1 MPRFDISE
9 YEPVED
15 RLRKFWTDHPEG
27 RVLTEL
33 IAYSDTQFI
42 LRAEV
47 YVNRED
53 TRPVATGIAEEQVTG
68 SGVNRTS
75 AAENG
80 ECVPLTVP
88 ALTRTGWKFQHQ
100 LQVGDEVLAYSVSA
114 GVLQWEPIQRLTRF
128 DNHTLLRIGNSRFR
142 ADCTPNHKW
151 VIDGVLQE
159 WDQRKGQR
167 ILLAAPLGDESAKR
181 VDDAERLAWLFTDG
195 QVSYRNGM
203 ASRAEVNQSKRENFP
218 DLDRLFGVSRVK
230 AEAGQWMEAR
240 SWPVP
245 ADEVRRILGEFA
257 VNTEDDLPV
266 AVLGMSRTEAEAFRA
281 AAMQADGSEGR
292 VFAKTHRPVVEAVQ
306 NAAILTGS
314 VTGPIRE
321 RWLQGSTKPLFVVS
335 LHHTAEKWLSEF
347 TEQVLPPQEVW
358 CPTTPSGTWVGL
370 FNGRPAITGN
380 TSAIGRALANFG
392 YATKGKRPSRE
403 EMQKVQRGATIRQA
417 VNTKALTDED
427 ASNLGE
433 LIASVAGM
441 SDAELKAAWHTH
453 PELLEVHVEGAGT
466 TLADAILARK
476 TELDAEAVP
485 A

>member
-80 ECVPLTVP
+80 E
-88 ALTRTGWKFQHQ
+88 
-100 LQVGDEVLAYSVSA
+100 
-114 GVLQWEPIQRLTRF
+114 
-128 DNHTLLRIGNSRFR
+128 
-142 ADCTPNHKW
+142 
-151 VIDGVLQE
+151 
-159 WDQRKGQR
+159 
-167 ILLAAPLGDESAKR
+167 
-181 VDDAERLAWLFTDG
+181 
-195 QVSYRNGM
+195 
-203 ASRAEVNQSKRENFP
+203 
-218 DLDRLFGVSRVK
+218 
-230 AEAGQWMEAR
+230 
-240 SWPVP
+240 
-245 ADEVRRILGEFA
+245 
-257 VNTEDDLPV
+257 
-266 AVLGMSRTEAEAFRA
+266 
-281 AAMQADGSEGR
+281 
-292 VFAKTHRPVVEAVQ
+292 
-306 NAAILTGS
+306 
-314 VTGPIRE
+314 
-321 RWLQGSTKPLFVVS
+321 
-335 LHHTAEKWLSEF
+335 
-347 TEQVLPPQEVW
+347 
-358 CPTTPSGTWVGL
+358 
-370 FNGRPAITGN
+370 

>member
-1 MPRFDISE
+1 MARFDISE

-88 ALTRTGWKFQHQ
+88 ALTRNGWKFQHQ
-100 LQVGDEVLAYSVSA
+100 LRVGDEVLAYSVSA

-128 DNHTLLRIGNSRFR
+128 DNHTLVRIGNSRFR

-159 WDQRKGQR
+159 WNQRKGQR

-195 QVSYRNGM
+195 QVQHRNGM
-203 ASRAEVNQSKRENFP
+203 ASRAEINQSKTENFA
-218 DLDRLFGVSRVK
+218 DLDRLFGEVSRVK
-230 AEAGQWMEAR
+230 VEAGQWMQAKA
-240 SWPVP
+240 WPVP
-245 ADEVRRILGEFA
+245 ADEVRRILGEFG
-257 VNTEDDLPV
+257 VNTEHDLPV
-266 AVLGMSRTEAEAFRA
+266 AVLGMSRTEAEAFLA
-281 AAMQADGSEGR
+281 AAMQADGDGR
-292 VFAKTHRPVVEAVQ
+292 RFAKTHRAVVDAVQ
-306 NAAILTGS
+306 NAAILTDRA
-314 VTGPIRE
+314 TGPITE
-321 RWLQGSTKPLFVVS
+321 RWMTGSTKPLFVVP
-335 LHHTAEKWLSEF
+335 LHQTAEKWLSEF
-347 TEQVLPPQEVW
+347 TEQLLPPQDVW

-370 FNGRPAITGN
+370 FNGQPAITGN

-417 VNTKALTDED
+417 VAAKVLTDED
-427 ASNLGE
+427 TAALRE

-441 SDAELKAAWHTH
+441 DEAQLKDAWRAHTDV
-453 PELLEVHVEGAGT
+453 LEVHVDGA

-476 TELDAEAVP
+476 TTLDQG
-485 A
+485 